1 MKRWMA
7 LDVGSK
13 VIGVAISDPLKM
25 TARPLTTIK
34 RRELTIDLAEVI
46 KLAELNN
53 VARIILGRP
62 TYLSGQESS
71 NLSFINPLMEGLRES
86 WNRELDWADE
96 RLSSKEA
103 EELMGEL
110 GIKASERRKK
120 RDQFAAA
127 LILQWYLEEVPHD
140 R

>member
-13 VIGVAISDPLKM
+13 VIGIAISDPLRM
-25 TARPLTTIK
+25 TASPLTTI
-34 RRELTIDLAEVI
+34 RRKELQWDVKEVL
-46 KLAELNN
+46 KLADSNN

-62 TYLSGQESS
+62 AYLSGHESS
-71 NLSFINPLMEGLRES
+71 SLSFIEPLMEALRES
-86 WNRELDWADE
+86 WTWELDWADE

-110 GIKASERRKK
+110 GIKPSERRKK

-127 LILQWYLEEVPHD
+127 LILQWYLEETSYD
-140 R
+140 

>member
-1 MKRWMA
+1 MA

-13 VIGVAISDPLKM
+13 VIGIAVSDPLKM
-25 TARPLTTIK
+25 TARPLTTI
-34 RRELTIDLAEVI
+34 RRTELQRDAAGVLALAES
-46 KLAELNN
+46 NN

-62 TYLSGQESS
+62 TYLSGQESTS
-71 NLSFINPLMEGLRES
+71 LSFIEPLMEILGES
-86 WNRELDWADE
+86 WDGELDWADE

-103 EELMGEL
+103 EELMSEL
-110 GIKASERRKK
+110 GIKPSERRKK

-127 LILQWYLEEVPHD
+127 LILQWYLEETPHA

>member
-1 MKRWMA
+1 MA

-34 RRELTIDLAEVI
+34 RTELQKDLAEVI
-46 KLAELNN
+46 RLAESND
-53 VARIILGRP
+53 VSRIILGRP
-62 TYLSGQESS
+62 TYLSGQESRA
-71 NLSFINPLMEGLRES
+71 LSFIDPLMDALREH
-86 WNRELDWADE
+86 WNSELDWADE

-103 EELMGEL
+103 EQLMGEL
-110 GIKASERRKK
+110 GIKPSERRKK

-127 LILQWYLEEVPHD
+127 LILKWYLEEVPHD

>member
-1 MKRWMA
+1 MA

-13 VIGVAISDPLKM
+13 VIGIAISDPLKM
-25 TARPLTTIK
+25 TARPLTTI
-34 RRELTIDLAEVI
+34 RRTELQRDAAEVLALAES
-46 KLAELNN
+46 NN

-62 TYLSGQESS
+62 TYLSGQESTS
-71 NLSFINPLMEGLRES
+71 LSFIEPLMEILGES
-86 WNRELDWADE
+86 WDGELDWADE

-103 EELMGEL
+103 EELMSEL
-110 GIKASERRKK
+110 GIKPSERRKK

-127 LILQWYLEEVPHD
+127 LILQWYLEETPHA

>member
-1 MKRWMA
+1 MA

-13 VIGVAISDPLKM
+13 VIGVAISAPLKM

>member
-1 MKRWMA
+1 MA

-13 VIGVAISDPLKM
+13 VIGIAISDPLKM
-25 TARPLTTIK
+25 TARPLTTI
-34 RRELTIDLAEVI
+34 RRTVLQRDAAEV
-46 KLAELNN
+46 LALAKSNN

-62 TYLSGQESS
+62 TYLSGQESTS
-71 NLSFINPLMEGLRES
+71 LSFIEPLMETLGES
-86 WNRELDWADE
+86 WDGELDWADE

-103 EELMGEL
+103 EELMSEL
-110 GIKASERRKK
+110 GIKPSERRKK

-127 LILQWYLEEVPHD
+127 LILQWYLEETPHA

>member
-13 VIGVAISDPLKM
+13 VIGVAVSDPLRM
-25 TARPLTTIK
+25 TARPLTTLK
-34 RRELTIDLAEVI
+34 RTELQKDLAEVI
-46 KLAELNN
+46 RLAESND
-53 VARIILGRP
+53 VDRIILWRP
-62 TYLSGQESS
+62 TYLSGQESKA
-71 NLSFINPLMEGLRES
+71 LSFIDPLMEALRAY
-86 WNRELDWADE
+86 WTGELDWADE

-103 EELMGEL
+103 EQLMGEL
-110 GIKASERRKK
+110 GIKPSERRKK

-127 LILQWYLEEVPHD
+127 LILRWYLEEVPYD

>member
-1 MKRWMA
+1 MA

-13 VIGVAISDPLKM
+13 VIGIAISDPLKM
-25 TARPLTTIK
+25 TARPLTTIS
-34 RRELTIDLAEVI
+34 RRELQGDAAEVLALAES
-46 KLAELNN
+46 NN

-62 TYLSGQESS
+62 TYLSGQESTS
-71 NLSFINPLMEGLRES
+71 LSFIEPLMEALRES
-86 WNRELDWADE
+86 WDGELDWADE

-110 GIKASERRKK
+110 GIKPSQRRKK

-127 LILQWYLEEVPHD
+127 LILQWYLEETPHA

>member
-1 MKRWMA
+1 MA

-13 VIGVAISDPLKM
+13 VIGIAISDPLKM
-25 TARPLTTIK
+25 TARPLTTIS
-34 RRELTIDLAEVI
+34 RGELQGDAAEVLALAES
-46 KLAELNN
+46 NN

-62 TYLSGQESS
+62 TYLSGQESTS
-71 NLSFINPLMEGLRES
+71 LSFIEPLMETLGES
-86 WNRELDWADE
+86 WDGELDWADE

-103 EELMGEL
+103 EELMSEL
-110 GIKASERRKK
+110 GIKPSERRKK

-127 LILQWYLEEVPHD
+127 LILQWYLEETPHA

>member
-1 MKRWMA
+1 MA

-13 VIGVAISDPLKM
+13 VIGIAISDPLKM
-25 TARPLTTIK
+25 TARPLTTI
-34 RRELTIDLAEVI
+34 RRTELQRDAAEVLALAES
-46 KLAELNN
+46 NN

-62 TYLSGQESS
+62 TYLSGQESTS
-71 NLSFINPLMEGLRES
+71 LSFIEPLMEILGES
-86 WNRELDWADE
+86 WDGELDWADE

-110 GIKASERRKK
+110 GIKPSERRKK

-127 LILQWYLEEVPHD
+127 LILQWYLEETPHA

>member
-34 RRELTIDLAEVI
+34 RTELPKDLAEVI
-46 KLAELNN
+46 KLAESNN

-71 NLSFINPLMEGLRES
+71 NLAFTNPLMEALREN
-86 WNRELDWADE
+86 WNRELAWANE

-120 RDQFAAA
+120 RDQFASA

>member
-1 MKRWMA
+1 MA

-13 VIGVAISDPLKM
+13 VIGIAISDPLKM
-25 TARPLTTIK
+25 TARPLTTIS
-34 RRELTIDLAEVI
+34 RRELQGDAAEVLALAES
-46 KLAELNN
+46 NN

-62 TYLSGQESS
+62 TYLSGQESTS
-71 NLSFINPLMEGLRES
+71 LSFIEPLMETLGES
-86 WNRELDWADE
+86 WDGELDWADE

-103 EELMGEL
+103 EELMSEL
-110 GIKASERRKK
+110 GIKPSERRKK

-127 LILQWYLEEVPHD
+127 LILQWYLEETPHA

>member
-1 MKRWMA
+1 MA

-25 TARPLTTIK
+25 TARPLTTLK
-34 RRELTIDLAEVI
+34 RTELQKDLSEVISLAESNDVD
-46 KLAELNN
+46 
-53 VARIILGRP
+53 RIILGRP
-62 TYLSGQESS
+62 TYLSGQESKT
-71 NLSFINPLMEGLRES
+71 LSFISPLMETLREH
-86 WNRELDWADE
+86 WEGELDWADE

-103 EELMGEL
+103 EQLMGEL
-110 GIKASERRKK
+110 GIKPSERRKK

>member
-13 VIGVAISDPLKM
+13 VIGIAVSDPLKM
-25 TARPLTTIK
+25 TARPLKTLK
-34 RRELTIDLAEVI
+34 RTDLQKDLAEVLR
-46 KLAELNN
+46 LAESND
-53 VARIILGRP
+53 VSRIILGRP
-62 TYLSGQESS
+62 IYLSGEESKT
-71 NLSFINPLMEGLRES
+71 LSFIDPLMEALREQ
-86 WNRELDWADE
+86 WIGEVDWADE

-103 EELMGEL
+103 EQLMGEL
-110 GIKASERRKK
+110 GIKPSERRKR
-120 RDQFAAA
+120 RDEFAAA